1 MTTPKRPPL
10 TVAEAL
16 RNIAAEALE
25 RRKNEQAALTRAA
38 DSQQPQDPDVPGGAA
53 TEDH

>member
-1 MTTPKRPPL
+1 MKRTRTVPLPILPPPPRPPL

-25 RRKNEQAALTRAA
+25 RREQRRQTAEVTAK
-38 DSQQPQDPDVPGGAA
+38 S
-53 TEDH
+53 